1 MNTKDRILETALSM
15 FSEHGYDPVSIR
27 DICGAVGIKESTVY
41 YHFKN
46 KQDILDSLFIRFE
59 EHVDSLLNVL
69 HAPDTWDNS
78 QSSSLEWIDTY
89 FFNQYLLDS
98 FCNKMM
104 RLMLIEQL
112 HNKEIQQKYKRWI
125 FDEPYRIEM
134 SVFEVLSQLGIMTA
148 EEAEQSGKNF
158 YAYITMLVF
167 RYLLN
172 GKLTAQKKK
181 AFIEEAHSYIAS
193 SLGRLGVNNG

>member
-59 EHVDSLLNVL
+59 EHVDSLLKVL
-69 HAPDTWDNS
+69 HSPDAWNHS
-78 QSSSLEWIDTY
+78 QSPSFGWIDTY
-89 FFNQYLLDS
+89 FFDQYLLDP
-98 FCNKMM
+98 FCNRMM

-112 HNKEIQQKYKRWI
+112 HNKEIQQKYSRWL
-125 FDEPYRIEM
+125 FEEPYRIEM
-134 SVFEVLSQLGIMTA
+134 SVFETLSQLGIMSK
-148 EEAEQSGKNF
+148 ESSEQTGKGF

-167 RYLLN
+167 KYLLN
-172 GKLTAQKKK
+172 GKLTARKKN
-181 AFIEEAHSYIAS
+181 AFCEEAHSYIAS
-193 SLGRLGVNNG
+193 SFGFLEG

>member
-15 FSEHGYDPVSIR
+15 FSDHGYDPVSIR

-59 EHVDSLLNVL
+59 EHVNSLLNVL
-69 HAPDTWDNS
+69 HSPDAWKNS
-78 QSSSLEWIDTY
+78 QSPSFEWIDTY
-89 FFNQYLLDS
+89 FFDQYLLDP
-98 FCNKMM
+98 FCNRMM

-112 HNKEIQQKYKRWI
+112 HNKEIQQKYSRWL
-125 FDEPYRIEM
+125 FEEPYRIEM
-134 SVFEVLSQLGIMTA
+134 SVFETLSRLGVMS
-148 EEAEQSGKNF
+148 EETSEQTGKNF
-158 YAYITMLVF
+158 NAYITMLVF

-172 GKLTAQKKK
+172 GKLTSQKKK
-181 AFIEEAHSYIAS
+181 AFLEKAHSYIAS
-193 SLGRLGVNNG
+193 SLGYLEGK